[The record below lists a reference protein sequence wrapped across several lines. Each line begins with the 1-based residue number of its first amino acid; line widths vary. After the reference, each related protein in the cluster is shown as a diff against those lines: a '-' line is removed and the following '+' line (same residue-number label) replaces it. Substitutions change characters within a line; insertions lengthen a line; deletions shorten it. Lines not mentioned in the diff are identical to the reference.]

1 MRRVLVRTI
10 PPPNEPPEV
19 LGQMIDNGADEPFG
33 TNEFV
38 DEMLARDR
46 RGQFERYFAGYSNGY
61 VEWIDASRAG

>member
-1 MRRVLVRTI
+1 MRKVVVRDITKS
-10 PPPNEPPEV
+10 PPLV

-33 TNEFV
+33 TNEAV

-61 VEWIDASRAG
+61 IEWIDAAQVG